1 MQPFGLLTFYSK
13 HNSVEIHLSG
23 CMYQYVVSLY
33 FHGMNASLFDHLP
46 VEGHLG
52 CCQFLAIMNKTLNIH
67 VQVFV

>member
-52 CCQFLAIMNKTLNIH
+52 CC
-67 VQVFV
+67 